1 MPKDKDTK
9 TVASEESTTEQT
21 KVSTPAD
28 KDRTKEEYYY
38 EGRGETG
45 HLGLAVI
52 SVPAGLYKIK
62 NMAGGKPPKFMQGLY
77 TSRTEAENLVKA
89 YNEANNKE
97 G

>member
-1 MPKDKDTK
+1 M
-9 TVASEESTTEQT
+9 
-21 KVSTPAD
+21 
-28 KDRTKEEYYY
+28 
-38 EGRGETG
+38 
-45 HLGLAVI
+45 AVI

-89 YNEANNKE
+89 YNEENNKE